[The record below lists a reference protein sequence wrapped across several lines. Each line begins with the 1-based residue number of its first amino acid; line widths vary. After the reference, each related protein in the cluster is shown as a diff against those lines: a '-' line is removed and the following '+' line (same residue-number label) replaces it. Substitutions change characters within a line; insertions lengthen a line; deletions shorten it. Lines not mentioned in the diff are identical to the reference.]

1 MDGEIY
7 GALGQPGMGLFMAVL
22 IGALAGWLAEQF
34 TASNMGLIANIVMG
48 ILGGLL
54 GNYLAAKLHIPV
66 YGFWRNLLSATVG
79 AVIIITVFRAIR
91 GRGASY

>member
-1 MDGEIY
+1 MDSEVY
-7 GALGQPGMGLFMAVL
+7 GALGQPGMGLFMAIV

-34 TASNMGLIANIVMG
+34 TSANMGLIANIVMG

-54 GNYLAAKLHIPV
+54 GNYLASKLHIPI

-79 AVIIITVFRAIR
+79 AVIIITIYRAIR
-91 GRGASY
+91 GRGMSY